1 MRKWGYARQKLFEA
15 LNVMVGSE
23 RLRLRLAYAANYLI
37 PLKPTYFPVN
47 CRQRFKDSRALLT
60 QTPLSSKIRYED
72 RKITPAQTKR
82 AAKQILLV
90 YVHVSGGL

>member
-1 MRKWGYARQKLFEA
+1 MGIRASKAVRGVQCD
-15 LNVMVGSE
+15 G
-23 RLRLRLAYAANYLI
+23 RLRAPIEANYAANYLI

-47 CRQRFKDSRALLT
+47 CRQRFKDLRALLT

-72 RKITPAQTKR
+72 RKITPAQAKR
-82 AAKQILLV
+82 AAKQILLL

>member
-23 RLRLRLAYAANYLI
+23 RLRLRLTYAAIYLI
-37 PLKPTYFPVN
+37 PLKPT
-47 CRQRFKDSRALLT
+47 CRQRFKDLRALLT

-72 RKITPAQTKR
+72 RKITPAQAKR
-82 AAKQILLV
+82 AAKQILLL